1 MYLLRHYCL
10 SIEYVRAP
18 TVYCVYMHPLCVRL
32 YQLCV
37 TLLIINSRFD
47 LDGDNKV
54 DLLNFLNFFLSKD
67 NKEKRTAT
75 RVSYAL
81 EALKNYALSMQ
92 SEKLKV
98 KNINTTANSIERSV
112 MQAYVMYYVCN
123 CQCSGYCTTVYNI
136 ALLASVTLTHLNR
149 EHVLLA
155 LCSCTPV
162 AAVSCIE

>member
-1 MYLLRHYCL
+1 MCMLA
-10 SIEYVRAP
+10 S
-18 TVYCVYMHPLCVRL
+18 LCVIGSL
-32 YQLCV
+32 WV
-37 TLLIINSRFD
+37 VSNDSRFD

-98 KNINTTANSIERSV
+98 KNVNTTADHIERSV
-112 MQAYVMYYVCN
+112 MLVVRVC
-123 CQCSGYCTTVYNI
+123 
-136 ALLASVTLTHLNR
+136 L
-149 EHVLLA
+149 VLLYWR
-155 LCSCTPV
+155 C
-162 AAVSCIE
+162 